1 MGLSVLGAEEP
12 WIEIDEHLGEELREK
27 DRLFSAH
34 RSQVYVEQSRSLPAQ
49 REIRDV
55 LAEHLC
61 AVHPDLYR
69 RRDDGLEVAPLG
81 ATLPFETPERAP
93 LECASRWVQE
103 DLCVMEYWD
112 GAWRLSAGSVCF
124 PTRWNLPSKLGL
136 PLTDIHAPVPGY
148 AETLA
153 RSADRFF
160 DAMTPGRAV
169 WRVNWSLSDRPD
181 LFQPLRY
188 GAPRPPAAVTA
199 QNAGDT
205 VWIRI
210 ERQTLRRFERS
221 DAILFT
227 IRVHRRRL
235 RSLRHA
241 PDAAAGLVGALRSMD
256 AELHGYKSLPPLH
269 DAVIAFLE
277 HEAL

>member
-12 WIEIDEHLGEELREK
+12 WIEIDEHLGDELREK
-27 DRLFSAH
+27 ERLFAAH
-34 RSQVYVEQSRSLPAQ
+34 RPQVYVEEPRSLPAQ

-61 AVHPDLYR
+61 ARHPELYR
-69 RRDDGLEVAPLG
+69 RRGDGLEVAVLG
-81 ATLPFETPERAP
+81 ATLPLETPDRPP

-103 DLCVMEYWD
+103 DLCVMERWD

-153 RSADRFF
+153 HSADRFF
-160 DAMTPGRAV
+160 DAMPTGRTV

-181 LFQPLRY
+181 LFQPLRD
-188 GAPRPPAAVTA
+188 GAPRPATAVTPE
-199 QNAGDT
+199 NAGDT

-210 ERQTLRRFERS
+210 ERQTLRRFETS

-235 RSLRHA
+235 RSLCA
-241 PDAAAGLVGALRSMD
+241 EPTAAAGLVGALRSMD
-256 AELHGYKSLPPLH
+256 SALHGYKSLPPLH
-269 DAVIAFLE
+269 DAVVAYLE
-277 HEAL
+277 REAI

>member
-1 MGLSVLGAEEP
+1 MGLSVLRDDEP
-12 WIEIDEHLGEELREK
+12 WIEIDAHLGEELREK
-27 DRLFSAH
+27 ARLLADH
-34 RSQVYVEQSRSLPAQ
+34 HAQVYVEEPRSLPAQ

-61 AVHPDLYR
+61 ARHPELYR
-69 RRDDGLEVAPLG
+69 RRRDGLEVAALG
-81 ATLPFETPERAP
+81 ESIPFETPERPP

-103 DLCVMEYWD
+103 DLCVMEHWD

-136 PLTDIHAPVPGY
+136 PLADIHTPVPGY

-153 RSADRFF
+153 GPADRFF
-160 DAMTPGRAV
+160 DAMVTGRTV

-188 GAPRPPAAVTA
+188 GAPPPAATVTA
-199 QNAGDT
+199 DNAGDT

-210 ERQTLRRFERS
+210 ERQTLRRFETS

-235 RSLRHA
+235 RALRA
-241 PDAAAGLVGALRSMD
+241 EPDAAAGLVGALRSMD
-256 AELHGYKSLPPLH
+256 PALHGYKSLPPLH
-269 DAVIAFLE
+269 DAVIAYLE
-277 HEAL
+277 AGV